1 MPANRLRH
9 GIPFYFSC
17 AKLVVTV
24 PRVPCDS
31 VSTCKY
37 CKYTWR
43 ALYLGAFSPRCVYP
57 CLPQS
62 RYDVCSV
69 AQSVLPANRTPP
81 GVFYSKHRLPL
92 PPGLTAKLGSH
103 TYRYYNTATTPTT
116 HNAALT
122 YRDKG
127 QGDLPCVETSL
138 CLSKKKKHIFHLK
151 KNFKAKKQMADIFI
165 YTSWVVMWFDN
176 VTDMSTPP
184 VCPLGA
190 NSPIPADSL

>member
-1 MPANRLRH
+1 M
-9 GIPFYFSC
+9 
-17 AKLVVTV
+17 

-43 ALYLGAFSPRCVYP
+43 ALYLGALSPRCVYP

-69 AQSVLPANRTPP
+69 AQTYPGVLPANRTPP
-81 GVFYSKHRLPL
+81 GVFYSKHRLAL
-92 PPGLTAKLGSH
+92 LTGLTAKLGSH

-127 QGDLPCVETSL
+127 QGDSSL
-138 CLSKKKKHIFHLK
+138 CGDFLVPLQKKKKHIFH
-151 KNFKAKKQMADIFI
+151 
-165 YTSWVVMWFDN
+165 
-176 VTDMSTPP
+176 
-184 VCPLGA
+184 
-190 NSPIPADSL
+190 